1 MYRARCSDRD
11 APRLGASHEAHKTPT
26 SPAGLTTEAPHT
38 KRDYPAHDGTVA
50 IMAIRPTDQPLCR

>member
-1 MYRARCSDRD
+1 MSPARCSDRD

-26 SPAGLTTEAPHT
+26 SPGPAGLTTEAPHT

-50 IMAIRPTDQPLCR
+50 IMAT